1 MKLVYDSNSLNK
13 EKGKP
18 IMNTIEDLLL
28 QIDQLTQRV
37 KQLEVDLAWSQKQS
51 HIN

>member
-18 IMNTIEDLLL
+18 MMNEIKDLLL
-28 QIDQLTQRV
+28 KIEQLTRRV